1 MASKSFQATYW
12 STIGKKIVMALSG
25 LFLILYLIIH
35 LAANL
40 TILTGNPEVLNK
52 YAHTL
57 ESFGWL
63 LYIIEAVLAAGFLIH
78 IISGTMVW
86 WENRKAR
93 PDGYIK
99 HRSKGSPSRQTI
111 SSRTMIYTGLVVAI
125 FVVIHV
131 RNFKYGDIPETV
143 VDGVAMRDFYSV
155 VMNAFHDTW
164 TVVWYVAAFI
174 FLGFHLR
181 HAFWSAFQS
190 LGAMNPRLTPIVY
203 SIGVILAIVLAVGF
217 IFIPIWVYFFS
228 GGV

>member
-1 MASKSFQATYW
+1 MAAKSFQATYW
-12 STIGKKIVMALSG
+12 STIGKKIIMALSG
-25 LFLILYLIIH
+25 LFLILYLIVH

-40 TILTGNPEVLNK
+40 TILTGNPEIINK

-63 LYIIEAVLAAGFLIH
+63 LYLVEAVLVAGFLIH
-78 IISGTMVW
+78 IVSGTVVW

-93 PDGYIK
+93 PESYDK

-111 SSRTMIYTGLVVAI
+111 SSRTMIYTGAIIFI
-125 FVVIHV
+125 FVIFHV
-131 RNFKYGDIPETV
+131 RSFKYGDIPETV
-143 VDGVAMRDFYSV
+143 IDGIMMKDFYSV
-155 VMNAFHDTW
+155 VIAAFKDTW
-164 TVVWYVAAFI
+164 TVIWYISIMV

-203 SIGVILAIVLAVGF
+203 SIGVILAIILAVGF
-217 IFIPIWVYFFS
+217 LFIPTWVYFFS

>member
-1 MASKSFQATYW
+1 MAAKSFQATYW
-12 STIGKKIVMALSG
+12 STIGKKIIMALSG
-25 LFLILYLIIH
+25 LFLILYLIVH

-40 TILTGNPEVLNK
+40 TILTGNPEIINK

-63 LYIIEAVLAAGFLIH
+63 LYLVEAVLVAGFLIH
-78 IISGTMVW
+78 IVSGTVVW

-93 PDGYIK
+93 PESYDK

-111 SSRTMIYTGLVVAI
+111 SSRTMIYTGAIIFI
-125 FVVIHV
+125 FVIFHV
-131 RNFKYGDIPETV
+131 RSFKYGDIPETV
-143 VDGVAMRDFYSV
+143 IDGIMMKDFYSV
-155 VMNAFHDTW
+155 VIAAFKDTW
-164 TVVWYVAAFI
+164 TVIWYISIMV

-190 LGAMNPRLTPIVY
+190 LGAMNPRLTPVVY
-203 SIGVILAIVLAVGF
+203 SIGVILAIILAVGF
-217 IFIPIWVYFFS
+217 LFIPTWVYFFS